1 MAKVTLDKN
10 GLAKADGTLT
20 VYGYDA
26 LTGEFTGAVQEFLPM
41 GVGLPAC
48 ACLSAPPAAQ
58 SGVVAVYQDGS
69 WLSVP
74 DHRGEMVYPL
84 SGGAPVKITALG
96 DYPEGTTTQA
106 PVTAFDKWDGEKW
119 VTDSDAQQ
127 QSRLDAAASEKAARV
142 SEANGITQAWQTQLL
157 LGIITN
163 ADKATL
169 TAWMKYVQAVQAT
182 DVSGAPDISWPAKPQ

>member
-26 LTGEFTGAVQEFLPM
+26 LTGEFTGAVQEFLPQ

-48 ACLSAPPAAQ
+48 ACLTAPPAAQ
-58 SGVVAVYQDGS
+58 SGMVAVYQDGN
-69 WLSVP
+69 WQSVP
-74 DHRGEMVYPL
+74 DHRGETVYPV
-84 SGGAPVKITALG
+84 SGGAPVKITAPG
-96 DYPEGTTTQA
+96 DYPADTTTQA
-106 PVTAFDKWDGEKW
+106 PATNFDKWDGKKW

-127 QSRLDAAASEKAARV
+127 QSLLDAAASEKSARV

-157 LGIITN
+157 LGIITD
-163 ADKATL
+163 ADKALL
-169 TAWMKYVQAVQAT
+169 TSWMKYIQAVQTADIT
-182 DVSGAPDISWPAKPQ
+182 NAPDISWPEKPE